1 MNITPRIQGF
11 PVDVNTHTLKVLVN
25 IDTRVLKVP
34 FDNLVLK
41 VPFDNLVLE
50 ALVDVLVLE
59 ALVDVLVLGLT
70 NVDTY
75 NLEVAVLMTDKSN
88 HLQPGLRTLVWIC

>member
-11 PVDVNTHTLKVLVN
+11 PVDVNAHTLEVLVN
-25 IDTRVLKVP
+25 VDAR
-34 FDNLVLK
+34 VLK

-59 ALVDVLVLGLT
+59 ALVDVHVLGLT

-75 NLEVAVLMTDKSN
+75 DLEVAVLMTDKSN